1 MSAHKIK
8 ELLRICAGN
17 LVDVVN
23 GLDNFEC
30 DTPEEYGA
38 VVYYVQL
45 IKEIAEDKL
54 DKVVALFED
63 ARPKIED
70 DDNEDEQ

>member
-1 MSAHKIK
+1 MNAHKIK
-8 ELLRICAGN
+8 ELLRICAWN
-17 LVDVVN
+17 LVEVGN

-45 IKEIAEDKL
+45 IKEITENKL
-54 DKVVALFED
+54 DKVVALFEE
-63 ARPKIED
+63 ARPKFED
-70 DDNEDEQ
+70 DDEDEQ